1 MPVRDPEHLR
11 KPRVLVVDDE
21 ARMRDLLLDVL
32 PEMGF
37 SPSAARTAEEAAKL
51 MEADPREILILDLQ
65 LPLMHG
71 MDLFREV
78 RQRWPDTQ
86 VIVLTGFGAL
96 ETAQAAIRLD
106 VVDFLSKPCHLSD
119 VEVALERA
127 RRRLL
132 GAASGL
138 PSGDPEA
145 PQDSEEA
152 TEVPETLGEVERQQI
167 IAALD
172 RNGGNRSKAAAE
184 LGISRRTL
192 YNRLAEY
199 RRTPLDR

>member
-1 MPVRDPEHLR
+1 MRDPEHLR

-21 ARMRDLLLDVL
+21 PRMRELLMDVL

-37 SPSAARTAEEAAKL
+37 SPSAARTAEEAAKV

-65 LPLMHG
+65 LPLMQG
-71 MDLFREV
+71 MDLFRQV
-78 RQRWPDTQ
+78 RQRWPETQ

-96 ETAQAAIRLD
+96 EAAQVAIRLD

-132 GAASGL
+132 GPGPGL
-138 PSGDPEA
+138 GSDDPEVS
-145 PQDSEEA
+145 DEA
-152 TEVPETLGEVERQQI
+152 EGPPDGPETLGEVERQQI
-167 IAALD
+167 MAALD
-172 RNGGNRSKAAAE
+172 RNDGNRSKAAAE

>member
-1 MPVRDPEHLR
+1 MPDPEHLR

-37 SPSAARTAEEAAKL
+37 AASAARTAEEAAKL
-51 MEADPREILILDLQ
+51 MEAEPREILILDLQ

-78 RQRWPDTQ
+78 RQRWPGTQ

-96 ETAQAAIRLD
+96 DAAQAAIRLD
-106 VVDFLSKPCHLSD
+106 VVDFLSKPCHLRD

-127 RRRLL
+127 RRRLV
-132 GAASGL
+132 GAAHAHASADL
-138 PSGDPEA
+138 ETTDE
-145 PQDSEEA
+145 SEQT
-152 TEVPETLGEVERQQI
+152 TEGPETLGEVERQQI
-167 IAALD
+167 MAALD

-192 YNRLAEY
+192 YNRLATY